1 MGMESDVELI
11 KDGKRLD
18 GRGLYEFRKPLK
30 LEVGVLEDADG
41 SAYIHWGGN
50 KIVAGVYGPKQVL
63 PRHLENPNKA
73 IVRAYYMMGTFSSI
87 EEHGRSAPSR
97 RSLELSMVIGN
108 ALENIIRVE
117 ELPST
122 MIDVYMV
129 VLQAEGGTRVAALTA
144 AVAALMNAGIPMR
157 DIAAGVA
164 VGKVAGHVV
173 LDIGKEEDMY
183 GEADMPMAFDREG
196 NLLLLQ
202 MDGRMKPEEIRQALD
217 LGWEKVQELFSLQ
230 RRAVEAYYKGEI
242 EKKLSL

>member
-1 MGMESDVELI
+1 MGMESDIELI

-18 GRGLYEFRKPLK
+18 GRGLYDFRSPLR

-41 SAYIHWGGN
+41 SAFIHWGGN

-63 PRHLENPNKA
+63 PRHLENPHKA

-97 RSLELSMVIGN
+97 RSLELSHVIGN

-122 MIDVYMV
+122 MIDIYMV

-144 AVAALMNAGIPMR
+144 AVAALINAGIPLR
-157 DIAAGVA
+157 ETAAGVA
-164 VGKVAGHVV
+164 VGKVADKVV

-183 GEADMPMAFDREG
+183 GQADMPIAFSKSGDI
-196 NLLLLQ
+196 LLLQ
-202 MDGRMKPEEIRQALD
+202 MDGRMTPEEVKEALN
-217 LGWEKVQELFSLQ
+217 LGWEKVQELFALQ
-230 RRAVEAYYKGEI
+230 RKAVEAYYKGEI
-242 EKKLSL
+242 EKRLRL